1 MILET
6 VKLQEEGS
14 LPDAHVVFYIL
25 DTPGEKL
32 WIQKRP
38 FVILCPGG
46 GYERTSFREGEPI
59 AMYFLGKGYHVAIHS
74 SGCISGSSP

>member
-6 VKLQEEGS
+6 VKLKEEGS

-32 WIQKRP
+32 FIQKRP
-38 FVILCPGG
+38 LVILCPGG
-46 GYERTSFREGEPI
+46 GYERTSFRQGEPI
-59 AMYFLGKGYHVAIHS
+59 AM
-74 SGCISGSSP
+74 